1 MNQRLVD
8 LLTDDDAVAMLRAG
22 LPFAFE
28 EADVEAGRM
37 QVNRRTRVA
46 QSAVGQEVGVLRER
60 ILQGFLICQLGHSAV
75 RLPEPGAPMVDIAI
89 DREPLEIKSS
99 TRRGL
104 VTAKWTSDNSAVDR
118 VLEEFDF
125 ESDMLLVR
133 IWWGQEKD
141 SIFCIPVEVL
151 REEAGRYDGSYL
163 TSARNTNN
171 RGVKI
176 RDDFMQAVETHPGTT
191 RVSIDWQRSAVEI
204 PAPITRR
211 VNYWNEVRVGH

>member
-1 MNQRLVD
+1 M
-8 LLTDDDAVAMLRAG
+8 
-22 LPFAFE
+22 
-28 EADVEAGRM
+28 
-37 QVNRRTRVA
+37 
-46 QSAVGQEVGVLRER
+46 
-60 ILQGFLICQLGHSAV
+60 
-75 RLPEPGAPMVDIAI
+75 
-89 DREPLEIKSS
+89 
-99 TRRGL
+99 
-104 VTAKWTSDNSAVDR
+104 
-118 VLEEFDF
+118 LEEFDF